1 MLLKPRIPL
10 QNGGFRAG
18 EELVN
23 HGGIVASDV

>member
-10 QNGGFRAG
+10 ENGRAG